1 MRIGRTLR
9 TAGAWGHLLLVAVL
23 ALGVFMMH
31 TVGHQESPSG
41 TALDST
47 AHGAPPGADPPPT
60 AGHGSRG
67 AATLTGA
74 APMAADPA
82 TAWRT
87 VAWQAAPD
95 AATSDPATSG
105 HAASGQAGP
114 GPAASA
120 QAAPGQAAPGQA
132 APGPAAES
140 ASSHPDRAAAA
151 VPAVSGEHDEA
162 PSHDTGMAMDM
173 ASLCVAV
180 LAAWLLAAL
189 LRAALSRRT
198 EWLVRLRA
206 GALRRSLPQPP
217 PSGPD
222 LIRLSILRI

>member
-1 MRIGRTLR
+1 M
-9 TAGAWGHLLLVAVL
+9 LVAVL

-31 TVGHQESPSG
+31 TVGHQESPSS

-47 AHGAPPGADPPPT
+47 AHGAPPGADPPST
-60 AGHGSRG
+60 AGHGSPG

-74 APMAADPA
+74 APTGADPA

-87 VAWQAAPD
+87 VAWQATTG
-95 AATSDPATSG
+95 AAASGPNTSS

-114 GPAASA
+114 G
-120 QAAPGQAAPGQA
+120 QA
-132 APGPAAES
+132 APGPTAGS
-140 ASSHPDRAAAA
+140 ASSYADRVAAA
-151 VPAVSGEHDEA
+151 VPPVSGGHDEA

>member
-41 TALDST
+41 TSLEST
-47 AHGAPPGADPPPT
+47 AHGTPPGADPPST
-60 AGHGSRG
+60 AGHDSPG

-82 TAWRT
+82 TAWQT
-87 VAWQAAPD
+87 VAWQAAPG
-95 AATSDPATSG
+95 AATSGLAMS
-105 HAASGQAGP
+105 
-114 GPAASA
+114 GPAMS
-120 QAAPGQAAPGQA
+120 GQAAPGQA
-132 APGPAAES
+132 AES
-140 ASSHPDRAAAA
+140 ASSHAERAAVA
-151 VPAVSGEHDEA
+151 GGHDEA

-180 LAAWLLAAL
+180 LAAWLLGAL

-206 GALRRSLPQPP
+206 GALRRSLPRPP
-217 PSGPD
+217 PLGPD

>member
-47 AHGAPPGADPPPT
+47 AHGAPPGADPPST

-87 VAWQAAPD
+87 AAWQAAPD
-95 AATSDPATSG
+95 AATSG

-120 QAAPGQAAPGQA
+120 QAGPGQA
-132 APGPAAES
+132 APGPAALGPAAGS
-140 ASSHPDRAAAA
+140 ASSYADRAAAA
-151 VPAVSGEHDEA
+151 VPALSGEHDEA

>member
-41 TALDST
+41 TALEST
-47 AHGAPPGADPPPT
+47 AHGAPPGADPPST
-60 AGHGSRG
+60 AGHGSPG

-95 AATSDPATSG
+95 TTASGPATSG

-114 GPAASA
+114 G
-120 QAAPGQAAPGQA
+120 QAAL
-132 APGPAAES
+132 GPAALGPAAGS
-140 ASSHPDRAAAA
+140 ASSYADRAAAA
-151 VPAVSGEHDEA
+151 VPPVSGGHDEA

>member
-47 AHGAPPGADPPPT
+47 AHGAPPGADPPST
-60 AGHGSRG
+60 AGHGSPG

-105 HAASGQAGP
+105 HAASGQAAP

-120 QAAPGQAAPGQA
+120 QAGPGQAAL
-132 APGPAAES
+132 GPAALGPAAGS
-140 ASSHPDRAAAA
+140 ASSYADRAAAA

>member
-47 AHGAPPGADPPPT
+47 AHGAPPGADPPST
-60 AGHGSRG
+60 AGHGSPG

-74 APMAADPA
+74 APMATDPA
-82 TAWRT
+82 TPWRT

-95 AATSDPATSG
+95 ATTSDPATSG
-105 HAASGQAGP
+105 HVASGQADPGWPAP

-120 QAAPGQAAPGQA
+120 QAGPGQA

>member
-23 ALGVFMMH
+23 ALGVFLMH

-41 TALDST
+41 TSLEST
-47 AHGAPPGADPPPT
+47 HGTPPGADPPST
-60 AGHGSRG
+60 AGHDSPG

-82 TAWRT
+82 TAWQT
-87 VAWQAAPD
+87 VAWQAAPG
-95 AATSDPATSG
+95 PATSG
-105 HAASGQAGP
+105 LAMSGPATSGQTAP
-114 GPAASA
+114 G

-132 APGPAAES
+132 AES
-140 ASSHPDRAAAA
+140 ASSHAERAAVA
-151 VPAVSGEHDEA
+151 GGHDEA

-180 LAAWLLAAL
+180 LAAWLLGAL

-206 GALRRSLPQPP
+206 GALRRSLPRPP
-217 PSGPD
+217 PLGPD

>member
-47 AHGAPPGADPPPT
+47 AHGAPPGADPPST
-60 AGHGSRG
+60 AGHGSPG

-74 APMAADPA
+74 APTAADPA

-87 VAWQAAPD
+87 AAWQAAPG
-95 AATSDPATSG
+95 AATSGPTTSG

-114 GPAASA
+114 G
-120 QAAPGQAAPGQA
+120 QAAPGQAAT
-132 APGPAAES
+132 GPTAGS
-140 ASSHPDRAAAA
+140 ASSYADRAAAA
-151 VPAVSGEHDEA
+151 VPAVSGGHDEA

>member
-41 TALDST
+41 TSLQST
-47 AHGAPPGADPPPT
+47 AHGTPPGADPPSA
-60 AGHGSRG
+60 AGHGSPG

-74 APMAADPA
+74 APMAADQA

-87 VAWQAAPD
+87 VAWQTTPGA
-95 AATSDPATSG
+95 
-105 HAASGQAGP
+105 AASGPGTS
-114 GPAASA
+114 GPAAS
-120 QAAPGQAAPGQA
+120 GQAAPGQA
-132 APGPAAES
+132 APAPAAES
-140 ASSHPDRAAAA
+140 ASSHADRAAAA
-151 VPAVSGEHDEA
+151 VLAGTGGHDEA

-217 PSGPD
+217 PRGPD